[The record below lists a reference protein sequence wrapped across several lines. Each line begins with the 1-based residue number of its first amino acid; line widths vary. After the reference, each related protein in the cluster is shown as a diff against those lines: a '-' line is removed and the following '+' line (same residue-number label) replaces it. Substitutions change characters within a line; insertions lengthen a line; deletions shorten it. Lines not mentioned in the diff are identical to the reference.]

1 MKRNERTWRSR
12 GDFAQTDNGQKRKVE
27 KKDIK
32 KVGGIQPIRGA
43 EPSRLSNRS
52 WIGPTKSFLFFSLF
66 FFFLFV
72 SLFSSL
78 VFGVLSDYPRQPVSQ
93 CMPHLA
99 LVCFLG
105 LQTFRSVFAKLFAQR
120 PLAQNRPWHLH
131 PSRNLT
137 QSMLSVTSLTRSPR
151 YHIHAHCR
159 YSFMYEHKYV
169 HFSHFFM

>member
-1 MKRNERTWRSR
+1 MREPGARE
-12 GDFAQTDNGQKRKVE
+12 AILRKLIMVKKGKSK

-32 KVGGIQPIRGA
+32 KVGGIRPIRGA

-66 FFFLFV
+66 FLFLFV
-72 SLFSSL
+72 SLFSSFA
-78 VFGVLSDYPRQPVSQ
+78 FGVLTDYPRQPVSQ

-105 LQTFRSVFAKLFAQR
+105 VQTFRSVFAKLFAKR

-131 PSRNLT
+131 PSRNST
-137 QSMLSVTSLTRSPR
+137 QSMLLVTSLTRSPR
-151 YHIHAHCR
+151 YHIHAPCR
-159 YSFMYEHKYV
+159 YRFLHA
-169 HFSHFFM
+169 